1 MGGGFTASFSTQAVS
16 DKSLCPTIVI
26 LVPDDE
32 GSERNQLEEGVFL
45 VILNTSESYV
55 TGFEQ

>member
-26 LVPDDE
+26 VVPDE

>member
-1 MGGGFTASFSTQAVS
+1 MVSTALLSPHTQAVS
-16 DKSLCPTIVI
+16 DKNPCPAIVI
-26 LVPDDE
+26 VMPDDN

-45 VILNTSESYV
+45 DILNTSESYI

>member
-1 MGGGFTASFSTQAVS
+1 MVSTALLSPHTQAVS
-16 DKSLCPTIVI
+16 DNNLCPAIVI
-26 LVPDDE
+26 VMPDDN

-45 VILNTSESYV
+45 DILNTSESYI